1 MVGDSGII
9 SKKAVYHNDHSRR
22 GHRPGRAIPFL
33 RAAEEVDLAV
43 ISGEPAAATRKALEV
58 VGRIV
63 RFMKKGQ
70 RVIIKPNMSF
80 ARTPDFA
87 AMTHPQVVVRWPRP
101 VSMRGQGSSGPG
113 SYASKG

>member
-9 SKKAVYHNDHSRR
+9 SRR
-22 GHRPGRAIPFL
+22 QFIITTTAGVAIGLVGYPPFL

-58 VGRIV
+58 VGGIA

-70 RVIIKPNMSF
+70 RVII
-80 ARTPDFA
+80 
-87 AMTHPQVVVRWPRP
+87 
-101 VSMRGQGSSGPG
+101 
-113 SYASKG
+113 